1 MSNMAA
7 ETITVLS
14 IDGGGVRGIIPG
26 VILAYLESKLQEI
39 AKKEKI
45 EEDTWLADY
54 FDVISGTSTGGLI
67 ATMISTPSDNG
78 TRPLYEAKDI
88 VPFYKRECPNIFSN
102 KNNGS
107 SEEDYNR
114 IEVEAEQIPYGK
126 VGKPTYGTYLQGLA
140 KDILKEKRLSNTL
153 TNVVIPA
160 FDIKKFS
167 PVIFSS
173 YEVKSGN
180 KVLDAKL
187 ADICISTSAAPTYLP
202 AYNFENESEEFN
214 MIDGGLAANNPTVAA
229 ITEAVKPRAKDV
241 EQITFPDLL
250 VISLGTGVEGMTGEY
265 NAEMVNGWSAFEWIR
280 HPLWSGKRTPI
291 IDFFSS
297 GNADMVDHYCT
308 MFFQYTNN
316 AQNFLRVQDNNLP
329 KELSRLDNASTDN
342 MDKLEKFAQTL
353 LTKSVTRL
361 NLSSFRRDLVEGETY
376 EKALNRFAKLLVD
389 IKKKRGGAA

>member
-1 MSNMAA
+1 
-7 ETITVLS
+7 
-14 IDGGGVRGIIPG
+14 
-26 VILAYLESKLQEI
+26 
-39 AKKEKI
+39 
-45 EEDTWLADY
+45 
-54 FDVISGTSTGGLI
+54 
-67 ATMISTPSDNG
+67 MISTPSDNG
-78 TRPLYEAKDI
+78 RRPLYEAKDI
-88 VPFYKRECPNIFSN
+88 VPFYIQECPYIFSN
-102 KNNGS
+102 KKYGS

-114 IEVEAEQIPYGK
+114 IEVEAEQIPDGK
-126 VGKPTYGTYLQGLA
+126 VGKPKYGTYLQGLA
-140 KDILKEKRLSNTL
+140 NDRLKEKRLSNTL

-214 MIDGGLAANNPTVAA
+214 MIDGGLAANNPTVTA

-265 NAEMVNGWSAFEWIR
+265 NAEMVNKWWDLTWVFYPTSCEFWKGAR
-280 HPLWSGKRTPI
+280 KPI
-291 IDFFSS
+291 IDFLCS

-329 KELSRLDNASTDN
+329 KELSPLDNASTDN
-342 MDKLEKFAQTL
+342 MDKLEEFAKTL
-353 LTKSVTRL
+353 LTKPVTRL
-361 NLSSFRRDLVEGETY
+361 NLSTFGRDQVDGETY
-376 EKALNRFAKLLVD
+376 EEALNRFAQLLVD